1 MDTVMPAVVHELFEQ
16 WALRTPGAIAVS
28 AAGESL
34 TYAELD
40 DRASRLAHFLAGRG
54 VGPGVVTALCFER
67 GVDLVVAELAVLKA
81 GGAYLPLD
89 PGYPADRLAF
99 MLADTAAPLVLTSA
113 GLRDR
118 ISFAADVVCLDAD
131 LLAAQPAGPL
141 EVPVSGDDLAYVMYT
156 SGSTGQPKGV
166 LVEHRGIVRLVR
178 GQSYASVTPA
188 DVVAHLASASFDAST
203 FEVWAALAN
212 GGRLAIGP
220 SGPVSVAELGR
231 FLAGSEVSVLW
242 LTAGMFHEVVDADVT
257 VFGGLRLLLA
267 GGDVLSPSHCAR
279 VLAEFPE
286 LALVNGYGPT
296 EGTTFTA
303 CHHVTEVS
311 GPVPI
316 GTPLS
321 GTTAH
326 VLDESLRPADVG
338 ELYVGGSGLAR
349 GYLNRPDL
357 TAVRFVAAP
366 SGERLYR
373 TGDLVRW
380 ERGVLEF
387 LGRTDDQ
394 VKIRGFRVEPGETQ
408 SWLRRCP
415 GVSDAVVVVRDGRLV
430 AYVIGSVTPAL
441 LRDRLTD
448 VLPEPFVPSEFVLLD
463 RFPLTPNG
471 KVDRAALP
479 EPRRGAESGHRA
491 PSGEIQSALAA
502 IWAEVLP
509 VDQVGAGDA
518 FSALGGDSLL
528 AVRVLA
534 RILARF
540 GVELT
545 VADLFDAPTL
555 AELAAKIAVRPAA
568 AVPEAPHHTPG
579 SEFPLSF
586 PQERLWVAHEIDR
599 DAVDSNVHLAYRI
612 EGPLDTDALAQAW
625 RAVVQAHEPLRT
637 TVAEGPRQV
646 VRDVTGG
653 VEFTDVREDPSELDR
668 LLHQEV
674 ATPFDLVN
682 GPVWRLRLVRVADDQ
697 HVLVLG
703 VHHIAIDGWSTGVL
717 TGELTERY
725 AAALERRPARVD
737 ALPARYAD
745 FALWQREA
753 LTDTALTG
761 PLDHWRRTL
770 DGAAPLQLPTD
781 RPRPAV
787 RTSAGAE
794 HRFALPAGL
803 TSRLG
808 WLAEAHGTTVFT
820 VLVAACQVL
829 FARYSGQRD
838 VVVGTVVSGRDR
850 VEFERLAGC
859 FINTLALRSTVDA
872 ALPFTEF
879 LGHVRTT
886 VLEAFAHQE
895 VPFER
900 VVAELR
906 PEHDPSRTPIVQ
918 ALVVLQNTP
927 DEPLAFEGA
936 RVERQALPHVSSIF
950 ELTVEF
956 TEHADGM
963 DVMVEY
969 NTDLFD
975 AARIER
981 MAGHLHVLLDQ
992 LATTP
997 DLPVGE
1003 LSVLTAGER
1012 RQLAEWNDTAAD
1024 HDLDVT
1030 VQELVARQDPGAV
1043 AVVCGE
1049 QSLTFGELDARA
1061 NRIAHHLVAR
1071 GVGPDVAVP
1080 VCLDRGVDFVVA
1092 LLAVLKAGGA
1102 YVPLD
1107 PDSPAARLA
1116 FVVEDT
1122 GARVVLAQ
1130 RAFEVDAEVVLID
1143 DPAIDGHPGT
1153 APETRSTAGDVAYVV
1168 YTSGSTGRP
1177 KGVMVEHRS
1186 LVNLCRWYHDFYGV
1200 TPDDRSAHLV
1210 AQAFDPVALEIWPA
1224 LTAGASVVVAT
1235 QDVLDD
1241 TAALVRWIAERGITL
1256 SVIITPR
1263 VDAVFDQLEHVDTNL
1278 RVVIAGGD
1286 VLRRRP
1292 SPRFGFRMVNHYGP
1306 TEATVLAT
1314 GSVVAPHA
1322 EPGVLPTIGGPV
1334 ANTTVHVLDPHGNQ
1348 LPVGVPGE
1356 LHIGGVCVARGYVN
1370 RPELT
1375 ATRFVPDR
1383 FAQDPDARLYRTGDL
1398 VRRLPSGELDF
1409 LGRVDNQVK
1418 IRGYRVEPGEVE
1430 VVLAEHPE
1438 VAAAV
1443 VIARED
1449 AQGRVRLLGYVV
1461 PVGRDPEPA
1470 QALGHDQA
1478 RLPSPEPARLLD
1490 HVRSVLPEYMVPAAV
1505 VVLPEFPL
1513 TSREKV
1519 DHAALPEP
1527 EASADRFVAPR
1538 TELQRLLA
1546 GIWADAIGVGQVG
1559 VEDNFFELGG
1569 DSIVA
1574 MRVVSKAR
1582 EAGLRLS
1589 ARDLF
1594 QRPTIASLEAVATGE
1609 PVAAQA
1615 VRVEG
1620 RAPLTPIQRFFF
1632 ETFTPTAPFHQHVT
1646 LDLPDV
1652 GPDAVRRAVEALV
1665 AHHGALRTRF
1675 GVENGRWWQ
1684 EEVAASVRFATGD
1697 EATAVEFASAS
1708 TDITE
1713 GRLVGAVLV
1722 PGPRLVL
1729 AVHHL
1734 AVDGVSWRVLT
1745 EDLRTALDQVSR
1757 GERIVLGATTD
1768 SPAAWA
1774 SRLTEHLAAGGFD
1787 GEKTHWAAL
1796 QDVDATVPVDRD
1808 GPNSVRSTRIV
1819 RAGLDADTTAKLL
1832 REVPPVYRT
1841 EVGDVLV
1848 AALGR
1853 VLAAWT
1859 GRRRVPLGMEGHGRE
1874 ELFDDLDV
1882 TRTVGWFTTRYP
1894 VVVEPEGPWDVVLK
1908 SVKEQLRAVPL
1919 RGLGYGVLR
1928 DAGRVPELDPPVVL
1942 NYLGQF
1948 DAAASEI
1955 GLHQHDGDTRA
1966 HLVDVVGTV
1975 LAGRLEFRWYYSEN
1989 VHDEETITEL
1999 AGHFVAELT
2008 AAVEHCL
2015 TPGTGGRT
2023 PSDFPLAHLDQ
2034 STVDEIVG
2042 VRRDVEDVYPLTP
2055 MQNGMLFHS
2064 LMDASGTAY
2073 FEQINAVVDGV
2084 RDTSV
2089 LAAAWQRVANRVP
2102 VLRTAFVWEDLPKP
2116 YQVVSSH
2123 VRVPVTELDWRDLSG
2138 AELDASVAHHL
2149 DQDRKAGLDLGE
2161 APLMR
2166 VAVIRLTDDRVRLVW
2181 TFHHA
2186 LLDGW
2191 SGMQVL
2197 AEVLG
2202 ECAAEPVAVTRR
2214 PYRDYVEWLGRQD
2227 LSAARE
2233 YWQDAVA
2240 GFEAATPLPFDRPKS
2255 GLHRTVSSARLRISL
2270 PEDVTARVYETA
2282 RQAQVTIN
2290 TVVQGV
2296 WALLLSRYSGETDV
2310 CFGATVAGRPADL
2323 AGADLIAGMF
2333 INTLPVRVR
2342 VDQDADVVTWL
2353 RGQQEAQA
2361 AARQFDHVSLTEVVE
2376 WAGLPRGRDLFDSI
2390 VVFENY
2396 PVEAADGPSIVD
2408 IGSTSGTNYPLN
2420 VVVYPEDALSLLL
2433 HYDPALF
2440 DEVTVRRMAGHLR
2453 MLFEAVASG
2462 SRRVGELSML
2472 AEAERRTLLHE
2483 WASTGPVRT
2492 GGHLHEV
2499 ISAQA
2504 PDAIAVVH
2512 DGNATTYGELDAA
2525 ANRLAHHLVG
2535 LGVGRDVLVGVS
2547 VPRSTRLI
2555 VAVLAVL
2562 KAGGAYVP
2570 LDPEYPAERL
2580 TTMLAETRPR
2590 VLLTLEGQA
2599 VRSAGA
2605 EVVLLDR
2612 LDLDALPDTDPGV
2625 AGDDR
2630 DLAYVMFTSGSTG
2643 TPKGVM
2649 IEHRS
2654 LFNVVQEINER
2665 YGLTPDSSVLQVC
2678 SMSFD
2683 GGVQDIFSTLVAG
2696 ATLVL
2701 SGPDALHDPAAL
2713 ARQLK
2718 TDRVTVASL
2727 PPAVL
2732 AALDPAELSG
2742 LECVGTGGD
2751 VCPVE
2756 LVEAWAP
2763 GRTFI
2768 NIYGPTESTLA
2779 VTLYPAQAGS
2789 GHRTIPLGEPIPGVR
2804 LHVLDTGLA
2813 PVPVGVTGELYIGG
2827 AGLARGYAGR
2837 PDLTAERFVADPLG
2851 EAGERLYRTGDLV
2864 RWRPDGLLE
2873 FVARTD
2879 DQVKI
2884 RGFRVEP
2891 GEIENTLIRHP
2902 AVTEVV
2908 VTAPRT
2914 EAGSRQLVAYVVPD
2928 TAPDGDTLRRHLAKT
2943 LPDYLVPS
2951 AFVRLPRLPLTA
2963 NGKVDRRALPR
2974 PSRSDVITVAYR
2986 APATPTE
2993 EALCRVWAEVLGR
3006 DEVGADDDFF
3016 ALGGDSITSL
3026 RLTSRVRRSFGVE
3039 VSPRDLFDAPTVA
3052 GLAERIVD
3060 LVLAKLENDFA
3071 LGAN

>member
-1 MDTVMPAVVHELFEQ
+1 MDTVMPASVHQLFEQ
-16 WALRTPGAIAVS
+16 WARRTPGAIAVS
-28 AAGESL
+28 SAGVVL

-40 DRASRLAHFLAGRG
+40 ERASRLAHLLVSRG
-54 VGPGVVTALCFER
+54 AGPGVVTALCFER

-113 GLRDR
+113 ELRDR
-118 ISFAADVVCLDAD
+118 IPFGSAEIVCLDAD
-131 LLAAQPAGPL
+131 LLDGPVGPL
-141 EVPVSGDDLAYVMYT
+141 DVPVSGDDLAYVMYT
-156 SGSTGQPKGV
+156 SGSTGRPKGV
-166 LVEHRGIVRLVR
+166 LVEHRAIVRLVR
-178 GQSYASVTPA
+178 GQSYAALTPS

-203 FEVWAALAN
+203 FEVWAALTSGAQ
-212 GGRLAIGP
+212 LAIGP
-220 SGPVSVAELGR
+220 SGAVSVAELGR
-231 FLAGSEVSVLW
+231 FLAGFEVSVLW

-257 VFGGLRLLLA
+257 VFGGLRILLA

-303 CHHVTEVS
+303 CHHITEVS

-316 GTPLS
+316 GTALA
-321 GTTAH
+321 GTTVH
-326 VLDESLRPADVG
+326 VLDASLRPATTG

-349 GYLNRPDL
+349 GYLNRPGL
-357 TAVRFVAAP
+357 TATRFVAAP

-373 TGDLVRW
+373 TGDLVRLDN
-380 ERGVLEF
+380 GVLEF

-408 SWLRRCP
+408 SRLRRCP
-415 GVSDAVVVVRDGRLV
+415 GVTDAVVVVRDGRLV
-430 AYVIGSVTPAL
+430 AYVIAESATPAS
-441 LRDRLTD
+441 LRDQLAGL
-448 VLPEPFVPSEFVLLD
+448 LPEPFVPSEFVLLD

-491 PSGEIQSALAA
+491 PSGEIESALAA

-555 AELAAKIAVRPAA
+555 AELAGKIAVRPAA
-568 AVPEAPHHTPG
+568 LVPEAPHHTPG

-586 PQERLWVAHEIDR
+586 PQERLWVAHQIDP
-599 DAVDSNVHLAYRI
+599 DAVDSNVHFAYRI
-612 EGPLDTDALAQAW
+612 SGPLDVEALGQAW
-625 RAVVQAHEPLRT
+625 SEVVATHEPLRT
-637 TVAEGPRQV
+637 VVGEGPRQLVGQASGV
-646 VRDVTGG
+646 V
-653 VEFTDVREDPSELDR
+653 ELTDVGEDPAELDR
-668 LLHQEV
+668 LLHREV
-674 ATPFDLVN
+674 ATPFDLTT
-682 GPVWRLRLVRVADDQ
+682 GPVWRLNLLRVTDTD

-703 VHHIAIDGWSTGVL
+703 VHHIAVDGWSMGVL
-717 TGELTERY
+717 TGELSERY

-753 LTDTALTG
+753 LADTALAG
-761 PLDHWRRTL
+761 PLHYWRRTL

-794 HRFALPAGL
+794 HRFQLPESL

-850 VEFERLAGC
+850 VEFERLVGC

-927 DEPLAFEGA
+927 DEPLAFAGA
-936 RVERQALPHVSSIF
+936 AVGRQGLPHVSSIF

-963 DVMVEY
+963 DVAVEY

-1024 HDLDVT
+1024 HSLDVT
-1030 VQELVARQDPGAV
+1030 VQELVARQDPDAP

-1049 QSLTFGELDARA
+1049 RTLTFGELDARA
-1061 NRIAHHLVAR
+1061 NRIAHHLIAR

-1080 VCLDRGVDFVVA
+1080 VCLERGADFVVA

-1122 GARVVLAQ
+1122 GARVVLTQ
-1130 RAFEVDAEVVLID
+1130 RGLAGRMSEVDTVLID
-1143 DPAIDGHPGT
+1143 DPAIDRNPST
-1153 APETRSTAGDVAYVV
+1153 APETGSKADDVAYVV

-1186 LVNLCRWYHDFYGV
+1186 LVNLCLWYHDFYGV

-1241 TAALVRWIAERGITL
+1241 TAALVRWIAANEVTL

-1263 VDAVFDQLEHVDTNL
+1263 VDAVFDQLELVDTSL

-1314 GSVVAPHA
+1314 GSVVAPEGDA
-1322 EPGVLPTIGGPV
+1322 LPTIGVPV

-1383 FAQDPDARLYRTGDL
+1383 FSPDADARLYRTGDL

-1409 LGRVDNQVK
+1409 SGRVDNQVK

-1470 QALGHDQA
+1470 
-1478 RLPSPEPARLLD
+1478 RLLD
-1490 HVRSVLPEYMVPAAV
+1490 HVRGVLPEYMVPAAV
-1505 VVLPEFPL
+1505 MVLAEFPL

-1527 EASADRFVAPR
+1527 EATGDRFVAPR

-1546 GIWADAIGVGQVG
+1546 DIWADAIGVAEVG
-1559 VEDNFFELGG
+1559 VEDNFFTLGG

-1582 EAGLRLS
+1582 DAGLRLS

-1594 QRPTIASLEAVATGE
+1594 QRPTIASLEAVATGA

-1632 ETFTPTAPFHQHVT
+1632 ATFTPTAPFHQHVT

-1652 GPDAVRRAVEALV
+1652 APDQVRLAVEALV
-1665 AHHGALRTRF
+1665 AHHGALRTRY
-1675 GVENGRWWQ
+1675 GLENGQWWQ
-1684 EEVAASVRFATGD
+1684 EETAASVRFATGD
-1697 EATAVEFASAS
+1697 ENTAVEFASAS

-1722 PGPRLVL
+1722 PGSPARLVL

-1745 EDLRTALDQVSR
+1745 EDLRTALDQAGR

-1774 SRLTEHLAAGGFD
+1774 SRLTRHLAAGGFD
-1787 GEKTHWAAL
+1787 AEQTHWAAL
-1796 QDVDATVPVDRD
+1796 EDVDATVPVDRD
-1808 GPNSVRSTRIV
+1808 GPNTVRSTRIV
-1819 RAGLDADTTAKLL
+1819 RAGLDEETTAKLL

-1853 VLAAWT
+1853 VLSAWT
-1859 GRRRVPLGMEGHGRE
+1859 GHSRVPLGMEGHGRE
-1874 ELFDDLDV
+1874 ELFDDVDV

-1894 VVVEPEGPWDVVLK
+1894 VVVEPGGSWDAALK
-1908 SVKEQLRAVPL
+1908 SVKEQLRAVPS

-1948 DAAASEI
+1948 DAASSEI
-1955 GLHQHDGDTRA
+1955 GLHQHDGDTRP

-1989 VHDEETITEL
+1989 VHDEETIAKL
-1999 AGHFVAELT
+1999 ADQFVAELT

-2015 TPGTGGRT
+2015 TADAGGRT
-2023 PSDFPLAHLDQ
+2023 PSDFPLARLDQ

-2042 VRRDVEDVYPLTP
+2042 RRRDVEDVYPLTP

-2064 LMDASGTAY
+2064 LMDSSGTAY

-2084 RDTSV
+2084 RDTSA
-2089 LAAAWQRVANRVP
+2089 LAAAWQRVANRIP
-2102 VLRTAFVWEDLPKP
+2102 VLRSAFAWEDLPKP
-2116 YQVVSSH
+2116 YQVVSAH

-2166 VAVIRLTDDRVRLVW
+2166 VAIIRLTDDRVRLVW

-2202 ECAAEPVAVTRR
+2202 ECSAEPVAVTRR
-2214 PYRDYVEWLGRQD
+2214 PYRDYVEWLAQQD
-2227 LSAARE
+2227 LTAARE
-2233 YWQDAVA
+2233 YWQEAVA

-2282 RQAQVTIN
+2282 KQAQVTIN

-2323 AGADLIAGMF
+2323 AGADRIAGMF
-2333 INTLPVRVR
+2333 INTLPVRVH

-2376 WAGLPRGRDLFDSI
+2376 WSGLPRGRDLFDSI

-2396 PVEAADGPSIVD
+2396 PVETAADGPSIVD

-2433 HYDPALF
+2433 HFDPALF
-2440 DEVTVRRMAGHLR
+2440 DETTVRRMAGHLR
-2453 MLFEAVASG
+2453 MLFEAVGSG
-2462 SRRVGELSML
+2462 RGRVGELSML
-2472 AEAERRTLLHE
+2472 AQAERRTLLTE
-2483 WASTGPVRT
+2483 WATTGPART
-2492 GGHLHEV
+2492 GGRLHEV
-2499 ISAQA
+2499 IGAQA
-2504 PDAIAVVH
+2504 PDAVAVVH
-2512 DGNATTYGELDAA
+2512 NGNATTYGELDAA
-2525 ANRLAHHLVG
+2525 ANRLAHHLIA

-2547 VPRSTRLI
+2547 VPRSTDLV

-2590 VLLTLEGQA
+2590 VLLTLADQA
-2599 VRSAGA
+2599 TRFA
-2605 EVVLLDR
+2605 ESEVDTVLLDR
-2612 LDLDALPDTDPGV
+2612 VSLDSLPDNDPV
-2625 AGDDR
+2625 VEGDDR

-2654 LFNVVQEINER
+2654 LFNVVRSINER

-2701 SGPDALHDPAAL
+2701 SGPDALHDPSAL

-2718 TDRVTVASL
+2718 ADGITVASL

-2763 GRTFI
+2763 GRTFV

-2779 VTLYPAQAGS
+2779 VTLYPAQAGA

-2851 EAGERLYRTGDLV
+2851 EPGARLYRTGDLV

-2902 AVTEVV
+2902 AVSEVV

-2914 EAGSRQLVAYVVPD
+2914 EAGTRQLVAYVVPD

-2974 PSRSDVITVAYR
+2974 PSRADVITVAYR
-2986 APATPTE
+2986 APANPTE